1 MNASPAMH
9 VPLPPGMTVLER
21 GWLSANNIVF
31 AAQAGDAEGAA
42 VIDTGYVTHSA
53 QTLALIEST
62 LAGQPLARI
71 LNTHLH
77 SDHCGGNAFDL
88 GEDHAKAVFP

>member
-42 VIDTGYVTHSA
+42 VIDTGYVAHSA
-53 QTLALIEST
+53 QTLALIDST
-62 LAGQPLARI
+62 LAGPSA
-71 LNTHLH
+71 
-77 SDHCGGNAFDL
+77 
-88 GEDHAKAVFP
+88 